1 MCNLPFGDRDWCTD
15 CFAYGEGSC
24 SCYVIFLNDVFQL
37 LLCGVFQ
44 EAVKMV
50 QPSSKREGFSTIP
63 NVKWEDI
70 GGLDF
75 LRKEFDRYIVR
86 RIKHPEDYE
95 VFRIMLS
102 HFVRSVFVCLTLKT
116 DFIGS

>member
-1 MCNLPFGDRDWCTD
+1 
-15 CFAYGEGSC
+15 
-24 SCYVIFLNDVFQL
+24 
-37 LLCGVFQ
+37 
-44 EAVKMV
+44 MV

-102 HFVRSVFVCLTLKT
+102 HFVRSVFVCFTLKT

>member
-1 MCNLPFGDRDWCTD
+1 
-15 CFAYGEGSC
+15 
-24 SCYVIFLNDVFQL
+24 
-37 LLCGVFQ
+37 
-44 EAVKMV
+44 MV

-75 LRKEFDRYIVR
+75 LRKEFDRFIVR

-95 VFRIMLS
+95 VFRIILS
-102 HFVRSVFVCLTLKT
+102 HLVSSVCVCVSYFENRFHWKLKEVDVRMKENLYL
-116 DFIGS
+116 